1 MTLQERKTKELIKE
15 YRELDELINI
25 ISCYSVRDIQLQNEI
40 QKELERR
47 GITNIQ

>member
-1 MTLQERKTKELIKE
+1 MLLKEQDTRELIKE

-25 ISCYSVRDIQLQNEI
+25 VSCYSVRDIQLQIEI